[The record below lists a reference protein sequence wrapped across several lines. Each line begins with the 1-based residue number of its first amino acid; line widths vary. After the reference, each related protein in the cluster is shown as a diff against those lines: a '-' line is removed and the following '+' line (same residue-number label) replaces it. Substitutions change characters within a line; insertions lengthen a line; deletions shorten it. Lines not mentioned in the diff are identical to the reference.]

1 MNKESYREQIEKW
14 NKIHSQHNADKIV
27 LYQLEQQQTL
37 KQADLFP
44 NNSLELA
51 ENQKKNN
58 ELLVLQQ
65 DQFQLLKKELV
76 KDLEGN
82 DWMFSVPNHKAGR
95 PPVSTSSSRLL
106 REERGGNPR

>member
-14 NKIHSQHNADKIV
+14 NKIHSHHNADKII
-27 LYQLEQQQTL
+27 LYQIEQQTL

-44 NNSLELA
+44 NTSHELA

-95 PPVSTSSSRLL
+95 PPVSASSSRLL
-106 REERGGNPR
+106 REDRGGNLR